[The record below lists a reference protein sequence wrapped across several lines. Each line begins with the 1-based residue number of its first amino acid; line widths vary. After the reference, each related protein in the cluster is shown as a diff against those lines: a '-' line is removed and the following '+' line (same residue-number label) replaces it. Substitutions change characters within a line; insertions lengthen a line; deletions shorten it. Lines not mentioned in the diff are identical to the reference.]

1 MAKTLTTTVTGA
13 VVLALAGLPAAQAQE
28 RGADSLQEI
37 TVTARKREESLLN
50 VPVSIAVVSGEAL
63 RDSAVAQ
70 LEALAPT
77 IPNFHFAEAV
87 SGNDQIFMRGI
98 GSGVNSGFE
107 NSVGQVIDGLFIGR
121 SRFGRAL
128 FMDVAQVEILKG
140 PQGALI
146 GKNTTAG
153 AVNIRTARPTETFE
167 GYIVSGWQFE
177 GDEGSNVEGA
187 VSGPLGE
194 RVRGRLAFRREDK
207 DGYVFNVVRKRKEMD
222 RQSVDVR
229 GTLQFAITEDLEATL
244 LVQHGDQ
251 TRAGRA
257 REVLNCS
264 AGLRAALAPTGEDCT
279 FNLTNSA
286 VNLRNGVEE
295 PALTNTKGDLVN
307 LTLNLQTALGTL
319 TSVSGYVQYD
329 TRDSWDGDL
338 ISFEG
343 SSIDLNESF
352 EQFSQEVRL
361 ASDADGPLDY
371 IVGAYFQ
378 KADQDNHFK
387 IHANFAGPAP
397 LPTLPAAFRAT
408 NNRVSAQ
415 TTESSALFGQLTWQ
429 LAEQWDLTG
438 GFRYTI
444 EDKDGRHR
452 EFPTVLYTDTPR
464 AAPPGGPAANSHD
477 IAASRSEKQFTPN
490 AVLQWRPRDGA
501 MAYFSI
507 GRGFKGGGFDHTLS
521 APQALALQRYQFKN
535 ERVTAYELGT
545 KFAFPAQRLQFTAA
559 IFRSDFDDLQV
570 SSLLPDAAGT
580 IFKVGNAAAARS
592 EGVEFEG
599 RWVPIPRLRLAANV
613 GYLRARY
620 TEFRDAQCYTLQTA
634 ALGCV
639 NTVQNLTG
647 KPLQF
652 APKIKGSIDA
662 QYRVPLSAGLEMTL
676 STRAYYSDRFAMTI
690 DLDPLSF
697 QESYTK
703 YDASVALQGGDGRWR
718 VALIGQNLGD
728 KLTSNFGNTGPG
740 DRSVFR
746 FAEPPRGVVLQGRIE
761 F

>member
-1 MAKTLTTTVTGA
+1 MIKTLTTTLTGA
-13 VVLALAGLPAAQAQE
+13 IVYAISALTSAQAQE

-50 VPVSIAVVSGEAL
+50 VPVSIAVVTGEAL
-63 RDSAVAQ
+63 RNSAVER

-87 SGNDQIFMRGI
+87 SGNDQIFMRGV

-128 FMDVAQVEILKG
+128 FMDVAQIEILKG

-153 AVNIRTARPTETFE
+153 AVNIRTAKPTEAFE
-167 GYIVSGWQFE
+167 AYLSSGWQFE
-177 GDEGSNVEGA
+177 GDEGYSVEGA
-187 VSGPLGE
+187 ISGPLSE
-194 RVRGRLAFRREDK
+194 RMRARIAFRKEDK
-207 DGYVFNVVRKRKEMD
+207 DGYVYNVARKRKEMERD
-222 RQSVDVR
+222 SVDVR
-229 GTLQFAITEDLEATL
+229 GTIVISLSDDLEAMIL
-244 LVQHGDQ
+244 LQHGDQ
-251 TRAGRA
+251 TRVGRA

-264 AGLRAALAPTGEDCT
+264 TALKAALAPTGEDCT

-286 VNLRNGVEE
+286 INLRNGIDE
-295 PALTNTKGDLVN
+295 PAFTNTKGDLAN
-307 LTLNLQTALGTL
+307 LTLNLQTGLGTL
-319 TSVSGYVQYD
+319 TSVTGRVQYD
-329 TRDSWDGDL
+329 TRDAWDGDL
-338 ISFEG
+338 IAYEG

-352 EQFSQEVRL
+352 EQLSQEIRL
-361 ASDADGPLDY
+361 VSNTEGSFDY
-371 IVGAYFQ
+371 IVGGYYQ

-387 IHANFAGPAP
+387 IHGNFAGPAP

-408 NNRVSAQ
+408 NNRLSAQ
-415 TTESSALFGQLTWQ
+415 TTESTALFGELTWR
-429 LAEQWDLTG
+429 LADQWDLTG
-438 GFRYTI
+438 GFRYSM

-452 EFPTVLYTDTPR
+452 EYPTVVYTDAAR
-464 AAPPGGPAANSHD
+464 AAPAGGPAANVHD

-490 AVLQWRPRDGA
+490 AVLQWRPRQGA
-501 MAYFSI
+501 MTYLSI

-535 ERVTAYELGT
+535 ETVTAYELGT
-545 KFAFPAQRLQFTAA
+545 KLAFPELRLQLTGA

-580 IFKVGNAAAARS
+580 IFKVGNAASARS
-592 EGVEFEG
+592 EGVELEA
-599 RWVPIPRLRLAANV
+599 RWIPAPRLRLSTNV

-620 TEFRDAQCYTLQTA
+620 TDFRDAQCYTQQTA
-634 ALGCV
+634 AQGCV

-652 APKIKGSIDA
+652 SPKIKGSIDA
-662 QYRVPLSAGLEMTL
+662 QYRVPLSSELEMTL

-703 YDASVALQGGDGRWR
+703 YDATVALQGGDGRWR
-718 VALIGQNLGD
+718 IALIGQNLGN

-746 FAEPPRGVVLQGRIE
+746 FAEPPRGFVLQGRLE